1 MSKILFLPFVNSFI
15 LELTVML
22 ILVIAALDYANLLI
36 IALGIFNVIV
46 YTLLSFIL
54 IFCNIEFPRCA
65 KKDDIL
71 KIGKKMFL
79 HNLLLIFSMLIIFCI
94 NCVLL
99 LDVTEYSVFVDDT
112 NQFIFFLLSILIVFH
127 LCLLLICHAES
138 KAIGDPCPN
147 CGLYNSASLVESNIL
162 DIHLG
167 SANFAYHAEEDP
179 DIITSEET
187 YMCDN
192 CKNKWRKKEVNRYRT
207 YYVDTHVLETHYNI
221 K

>member
-1 MSKILFLPFVNSFI
+1 MSKILFLPFVSSFI
-15 LELTVML
+15 LGLGAML
-22 ILVIAALDYANLLI
+22 IMVIVALDYANLLI

-46 YTLLSFIL
+46 YTLLSFIF

-99 LDVTEYSVFVDDT
+99 LLDVTEYSVFVDD
-112 NQFIFFLLSILIVFH
+112 NLYFFLLSILVIVFH
-127 LCLLLICHAES
+127 LCLLLFCHAES

-192 CKNKWRKKEVNRYRT
+192 CKNKWTKKEVNRYRT
-207 YYVDTHVLETHYNI
+207 YYVDTQVLETHYNI